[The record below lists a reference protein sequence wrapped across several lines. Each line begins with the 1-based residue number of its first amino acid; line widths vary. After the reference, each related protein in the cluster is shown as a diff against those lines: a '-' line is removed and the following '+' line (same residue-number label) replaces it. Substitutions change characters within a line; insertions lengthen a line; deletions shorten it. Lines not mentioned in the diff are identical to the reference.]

1 MSTQFLVVAK
11 IKHIPS
17 RICKFSLKPIDL
29 SVFSVYTVLV
39 IKYTVGD
46 EDLHIILSNSSELPI
61 YEQIKE
67 QIKAQILSGELQEN
81 EMLPSLRQLAKD
93 LKISVLTTTRAYNEL
108 EEEGF
113 ITSRQ
118 GKGFFVMSSS
128 SNLIREQ
135 LIQEVEKNLNNA
147 ILSAKRASM
156 SDEELIKLLRLLLE
170 VNHE

>member
-1 MSTQFLVVAK
+1 MNLLTDVLFLDILYMYQKVQLG
-11 IKHIPS
+11 
-17 RICKFSLKPIDL
+17 RGG
-29 SVFSVYTVLV
+29 Y
-39 IKYTVGD
+39 
-46 EDLHIILSNSSELPI
+46 LHIVISNSSDLPI
-61 YEQIKE
+61 YAQIKE
-67 QIKAQILSGELQEN
+67 QVKEQILSGELEED

-135 LIQEVEKNLNNA
+135 LIQEVEKNLNSA
-147 ILSAKRASM
+147 ILAAERASM
-156 SDEELIKLLRLLLE
+156 TDEDLVKLLKLLLE

>member
-1 MSTQFLVVAK
+1 MFLLLSNEDMVALPK
-11 IKHIPS
+11 Y
-17 RICKFSLKPIDL
+17 PIDKTDI
-29 SVFSVYTVLV
+29 SDYTVHV
-39 IKYTVGD
+39 ATNTVGGGC
-46 EDLHIILSNSSELPI
+46 LHIVISNSSEFPI
-61 YEQIKE
+61 YAQIKEQIKE
-67 QIKAQILSGELQEN
+67 QILSGELKED

-147 ILSAKRASM
+147 ISAAERASM

>member
-1 MSTQFLVVAK
+1 MLIVAIHLTKLLFLTILYMYK
-11 IKHIPS
+11 EIQLGDCMHI
-17 RICKFSLKPIDL
+17 
-29 SVFSVYTVLV
+29 V
-39 IKYTVGD
+39 I
-46 EDLHIILSNSSELPI
+46 SNTSDLPI
-61 YEQIKE
+61 YVQIKE
-67 QIKAQILSGELQEN
+67 QVKEQILSGELEED

-135 LIQEVEKNLNNA
+135 LIQEVEKNLNGA
-147 ILSAKRASM
+147 ILAAERASM
-156 SDEELIKLLRLLLE
+156 TDEELIKLLRLLLE